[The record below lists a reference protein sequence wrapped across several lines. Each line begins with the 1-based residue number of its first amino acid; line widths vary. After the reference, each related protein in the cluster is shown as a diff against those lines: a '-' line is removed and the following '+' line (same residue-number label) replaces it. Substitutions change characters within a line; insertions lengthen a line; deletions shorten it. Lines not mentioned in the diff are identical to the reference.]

1 MPRRKQTRR
10 MTVQDIRT
18 ILRLTHEQGLSVREI
33 GLRLKL
39 SKTTVATYLLRARE
53 AGLDRWPLPPGR
65 DDDATLEAALFQRV
79 GRPPRDLAEPDW
91 AKVAT
96 ELKRKG
102 VTLVLQADQEH
113 LARPVGGAGEA
124 GAGPRQPASPRNQV
138 LEGEDIGTVT
148 ADGADE
154 TRRCHSTIIER
165 HATAIIPIRKN
176 GRPWKRDCPAAIV
189 RNETL
194 RTIRHYGRAFWRRST
209 GYHIRSRIE
218 AKMRCL
224 KAFGKCIA
232 ASDPNR
238 QTAQI
243 QIRIALMN
251 CLSAL
256 GTAQIIRVA

>member
-65 DDDATLEAALFQRV
+65 DDDAALEAALFQRV

-102 VTLVLQADQEH
+102 VTLGN
-113 LARPVGGAGEA
+113 PPTGAA
-124 GAGPRQPASPRNQV
+124 
-138 LEGEDIGTVT
+138 
-148 ADGADE
+148 
-154 TRRCHSTIIER
+154 
-165 HATAIIPIRKN
+165 
-176 GRPWKRDCPAAIV
+176 
-189 RNETL
+189 
-194 RTIRHYGRAFWRRST
+194 
-209 GYHIRSRIE
+209 
-218 AKMRCL
+218 
-224 KAFGKCIA
+224 
-232 ASDPNR
+232 
-238 QTAQI
+238 
-243 QIRIALMN
+243 
-251 CLSAL
+251 
-256 GTAQIIRVA
+256 